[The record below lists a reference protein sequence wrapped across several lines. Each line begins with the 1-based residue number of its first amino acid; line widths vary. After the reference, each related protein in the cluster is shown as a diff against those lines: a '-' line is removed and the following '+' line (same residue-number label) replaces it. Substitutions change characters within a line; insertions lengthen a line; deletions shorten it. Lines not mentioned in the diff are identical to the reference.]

1 MSHPQLPLALRLP
14 VARRFDTF
22 VGAGN
27 EAVLAEV
34 HLAAAGGR
42 DGVIYLSGAEGVGKT
57 HLLLA
62 ACAESERVGRRAQYL
77 SLASWSALDGDAVAA
92 LAALEL
98 VCVDD
103 LDAVIGEAE
112 AEAGLFAL
120 ANACR
125 DAHVSLLIA
134 ARAALPDLPA
144 GLPDL
149 RSRLAQGLRLKLVAL
164 QERARRQAV
173 RLRAEQLGLSMDEA
187 AVEFLFRRYPRD
199 LTALMAL
206 IERLDRESLAA
217 KRRITVP
224 FLREALDI

>member
-22 VGAGN
+22 VGEGN
-27 EAVLAEV
+27 EAALAEIR
-34 HLAAAGGR
+34 LAAMGGR
-42 DGVIYLSGAEGVGKT
+42 SDVLYLSGPEGVGKT

-62 ACAESERVGRRAQYL
+62 ACAEAERLGRSAQYL
-77 SLASWSALDGDAVAA
+77 SLASWSALDGEAVAA
-92 LAALEL
+92 LAALDL
-98 VCVDD
+98 VCIDD
-103 LDAVIGEAE
+103 LDAVIGKAD

-125 DAHVSLLIA
+125 DAKVPLLIA
-134 ARAALPDLPA
+134 ARAALPELPD

-149 RSRLAQGLRLKLVAL
+149 RSRLAQGLRLKLAPL
-164 QERARRQAV
+164 PERARRLAL
-173 RLRAEQLGLSMDEA
+173 RLRADQLGLSVDEA
-187 AVEFLFRRYPRD
+187 AIEFLFRRYPRD
-199 LTALMAL
+199 LVALMAL

-224 FLREALDI
+224 FLREALGL

>member
-22 VGAGN
+22 VGTGN

-42 DGVIYLSGAEGVGKT
+42 GEVLYLSGPEGAGKT

-62 ACAESERVGRRAQYL
+62 ACAEADRLGRSAQYL
-77 SLASWSALDGDAVAA
+77 SLSTWSALEGEAVAA
-92 LAALEL
+92 LSALDM

-103 LDAVIGEAE
+103 LDGVVGDLEAE
-112 AEAGLFAL
+112 TGLFAL

-125 DAHVSLLIA
+125 DARVPLLVA
-134 ARAALPDLPA
+134 ARAAIPDLPE

-149 RSRLAQGLRLKLVAL
+149 RSRLSQGLRMKLAPL
-164 QERARRQAV
+164 PERARRSAV
-173 RLRAEQLGLSMDEA
+173 RLRAEQLGLGIDDA
-187 AVEFLFRRYPRD
+187 AIEYLFRRYPRD
-199 LTALMAL
+199 LAALMNL

-224 FLREALDI
+224 FLRVVLG

>member
-27 EAVLAEV
+27 EAALAEV

-42 DGVIYLSGAEGVGKT
+42 DGVVYLSGAEGVGKT

-62 ACAESERVGRRAQYL
+62 ACAEAQRLGRRAQYV
-77 SLASWSALDGDAVAA
+77 SLASWRALDGDAVAA
-92 LAALEL
+92 LAALDL

-103 LDAVIGEAE
+103 LDAAIGESE
-112 AEAGLFAL
+112 AEVGLFAL

-125 DAHVSLLIA
+125 DAHLPLLIA
-134 ARAALPDLPA
+134 ARVALPDLPA

-149 RSRLAQGLRLKLVAL
+149 RSRLAQGLRLKLAAL
-164 QERARRQAV
+164 PERARRQAV
-173 RLRAEQLGLSMDEA
+173 RLRADQLGLSMDEA
-187 AVEFLFRRYPRD
+187 AIEFLFRRFPRD
-199 LTALMAL
+199 LTALMTL

-224 FLREALDI
+224 FLRQALGL